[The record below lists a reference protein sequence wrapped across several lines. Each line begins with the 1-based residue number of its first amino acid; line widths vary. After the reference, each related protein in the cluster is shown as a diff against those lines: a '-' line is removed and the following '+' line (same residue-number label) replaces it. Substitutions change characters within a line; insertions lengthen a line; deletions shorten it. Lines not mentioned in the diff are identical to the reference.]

1 VSITLTPEQQ
11 AIVDH
16 PLVPIRVAAGAGTGK
31 TTTVAHRVAA
41 LVDRHGL
48 DPEAI
53 LGITFTNKA
62 AAELADRIAEVLG
75 DRLGTDQAIPVRT
88 YHGFAAELLR
98 EFGPLVGVE
107 RSTHLV
113 SPIFARQLI
122 SDILAKRPIAGVDIT
137 SPTVTEKAITLA
149 TQMANN
155 LVDQLDAPDDPDD
168 VWAQRRGLAE
178 IAGMYRAEKTRL
190 GVIDYGDL
198 IGMAHRLVSDHPR
211 VVEMIRQRYQAVVL
225 DEYQDTDPAQR
236 ELLRLLFAGVVP
248 VLAVGDEDQTI
259 YEWRGAS
266 LENFRNYPTHFAD
279 GDQPAITLHL
289 TLNRRS
295 APEILDYANAL
306 RRQIDATPR
315 PPLTPRQ
322 DAPPGSVRAARL
334 GTSVEE
340 GDWIAA
346 DMIDLHQ
353 QGTPW
358 SDMAVLFRKNRS
370 MLVIHQALNRAGIP
384 FQVANLGGLL
394 SVPEIVDLHSWLRI
408 LERPEDG
415 PAAARVL
422 TGSRFR
428 LGLADLGAAADWIRG
443 QEEGEFPFGFL
454 EAIDRVEDL
463 DLSETAANRLGVFRD
478 IYRRLVIVTQN
489 ATLVETCRLVLDA
502 TGAWADLGAMEP
514 ASGLSARLNLYR
526 FLDLAEGWSPLEG
539 KPSLAAFLDHLDLMA
554 EDPAEEL
561 DVARIAVADA
571 VSLITIH
578 RAKGLE
584 WPVVYLPAMVA
595 GTFPSQNRYDDPF
608 CKAESLPYQFRLD
621 GASLPPIS
629 ATMKDPERHKLLKES
644 YRSQEWRLAYVASTR
659 AKHHLVV
666 TGAHWYGHPLP
677 NIKPAKPSEFWEMAA
692 LSGELVV
699 DFPEPPPR
707 PATIGDLG
715 DRGPDPDPLF
725 SDGWQGALRRAAA
738 DDRAMAIQ
746 AAAAAL
752 EEAYTTRVAG
762 FEQMRLAIPTEPTSP
777 APVRIDTSV
786 TGLVTYA
793 LCPLRF
799 YWAEVDRL
807 PRRPNPAA
815 RRGVEI
821 HRRIELDNLG
831 VIPLTEIED
840 EPSDLVEGPVGRRP
854 FEIYRGSRF
863 AERRPPLVETPFELR
878 LTDRVW
884 ARGRIDAVYD
894 EPDWEIVDFKS
905 GKRRTEEAL
914 QVQLEAYAVA
924 LHDTGILP
932 RPAPPLYATFAYL
945 GGEVLEEDRQFVDG
959 PWLETARRRLTNL
972 ADGIAAS
979 RYEPNP
985 ADHCRKCDFS
995 NVCPAGKEYLTR

>member
-1 VSITLTPEQQ
+1 VTITLTPEQQ

-31 TTTVAHRVAA
+31 TTTVAHRVAG
-41 LVDRHGL
+41 LVDKHGL

-62 AAELADRIAEVLG
+62 AAELADRITEVLG
-75 DRLGTDQAIPVRT
+75 DRLDPDQAIPVRT

-107 RSTHLV
+107 RSANLV

-122 SDILAKRPIAGVDIT
+122 SEILVRQPIAGVDIT
-137 SPTVTEKAITLA
+137 SPIVTEKAITLA
-149 TQMANN
+149 SQLANN
-155 LVDQLDAPDDPDD
+155 LVERLDPPEELDE
-168 VWAQRRGLAE
+168 VWAQRQGLAV
-178 IAGMYRAEKTRL
+178 IAALYRAEKSRL
-190 GVIDYGDL
+190 GVVDYGDL
-198 IGMAHRLVSDHPR
+198 IGMAHRLVSNHPR

-236 ELLRLLFAGVVP
+236 QLLRILFAGAVP

-266 LENFRNYPTHFAD
+266 LENFRSFPVHFAD
-279 GDQPAITLHL
+279 GDRPATTLHL

-295 APEILDYANAL
+295 SPEILEYANAL
-306 RRQIDATPR
+306 RQRIDTTER
-315 PPLTPRQ
+315 PPLIPREG
-322 DAPPGSVRAARL
+322 APPGSVRAVRV

-340 GDWIAA
+340 GDWIAS

-353 QGTPW
+353 RGMAW

-394 SVPEIVDLHSWLRI
+394 SVPEIVDLHAWLRI

-422 TGSRFR
+422 TGSHFR
-428 LGLADLGAAADWIRG
+428 VGLADLVSAADWIRG
-443 QEEGEFPFGFL
+443 REDEDFPFGFL
-454 EAIDRVEDL
+454 EAIDRLEDL
-463 DLSETAANRLGVFRD
+463 ELSKTAAGRLRAFRD
-478 IYRRLVIVTQN
+478 IYRRLVTTTQN

-514 ASGLSARLNLYR
+514 AAGLSARLNLYR

-539 KPSLAAFLDHLDLMA
+539 RPSLAAFLDHLDLMA

-561 DVARIAVADA
+561 DVARIAVAEA
-571 VSLITIH
+571 VSLITVH

-595 GTFPSQNRYDDPF
+595 GTFPSRSRYDDPF
-608 CKAESLPYQFRLD
+608 CKAESLPYEFRLD
-621 GASLPPIS
+621 GESLPPIS
-629 ATMKDPERHKLLKES
+629 AQMKDADRHSMLKQTYE
-644 YRSQEWRLAYVASTR
+644 SQEWRLAYVAATR
-659 AKHHLVV
+659 AKRHLVV
-666 TGAHWYGHPLP
+666 TGAHWYGHPET
-677 NIKPAKPSEFWEMAA
+677 NMKPATPSEIWEMAA
-692 LSGELVV
+692 EEGELVA
-699 DFPEPPPR
+699 DCPEPPPR

-715 DRGPDPDPLF
+715 NRGPDPDPLF
-725 SDGWQGALRRAAA
+725 VAGWQGALREAATDDLAMERRAADA
-738 DDRAMAIQ
+738 GLATAYSARVDD
-746 AAAAAL
+746 
-752 EEAYTTRVAG
+752 
-762 FEQMRLAIPTEPTSP
+762 FEQMRLAIPSEPTAP
-777 APVRIDTSV
+777 APVRRDTSV

-793 LCPLRF
+793 VCPLRF

-821 HRRIELDNLG
+821 HRRIELNNLG
-831 VIPLTEIED
+831 VVPLTEIDD
-840 EPSDLVEGPVGRRP
+840 EHADVVDGPVGTRP
-854 FEIYRGSRF
+854 YEVYQESRF
-863 AERRPPLVETPFELR
+863 AERRPPFVETPFELR

-894 EPDWEIVDFKS
+894 GPNWEIVDFKS
-905 GKRRTEEAL
+905 GKRRTDEAL
-914 QVQLEAYAVA
+914 RVQLEAYAVA

-932 RPAPPLYATFAYL
+932 DPAPRLYATFAYL
-945 GGEVLEEDRQFVDG
+945 GGDVLEEERHLVDDR
-959 PWLETARRRLTNL
+959 WLAAARRRLIDL
-972 ADGIAAS
+972 AGGIEAA
-979 RYEPNP
+979 RFEPTP
-985 ADHCRKCDFS
+985 ADHCRSCDFS
-995 NVCPAGKEYLTR
+995 NVCPAGQEYLSR